1 MTKIDSKEFGLS
13 PRTQLIAIDDDKI
26 AIVKKR
32 KSRIIMKDGRQIM
45 EIARAIKEKRPEVE
59 ITLIISGPICSKTSS
74 YLHEQGIKIVREE

>member
-1 MTKIDSKEFGLS
+1 
-13 PRTQLIAIDDDKI
+13 
-26 AIVKKR
+26 
-32 KSRIIMKDGRQIM
+32 MKDGRQIM